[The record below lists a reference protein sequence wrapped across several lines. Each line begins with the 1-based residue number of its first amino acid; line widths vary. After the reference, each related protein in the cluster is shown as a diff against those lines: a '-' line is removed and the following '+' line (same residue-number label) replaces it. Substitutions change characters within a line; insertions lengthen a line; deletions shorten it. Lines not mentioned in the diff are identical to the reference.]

1 MCVPARLAGTLL
13 AAVAVTVMLP
23 ATRAG
28 VPALKCDP
36 TNKENVCPP
45 AGFFCPVAPADA
57 DKTPAGA
64 SFAGCAPC
72 KCNGDC
78 ACGSGCQLCSC
89 GQLCCS
95 HSPGGPDHQ
104 CFQPCPPGQT
114 SSGDGTDWDRC
125 FTPLTKQWGA
135 QWLLLATAVVVGYA
149 AGGAVWARRTG
160 NPHWHP
166 HHNQWK
172 ELESLVLDGIAFSQ
186 QAQRGG
192 SRATAAEPLLRP
204 AARESERGNR
214 SSSSGGGSRSGRK
227 SKGKER
233 DSSPKPKKGKTE
245 SSRGD
250 VSGSGLRGEEAQ
262 EPSGGDA
269 AAPQELTTQ
278 AATST
283 ASSGGGRWVHIPT

>member
-1 MCVPARLAGTLL
+1 MRVPARLAGTLL
-13 AAVAVTVMLP
+13 AAVAVTVLP
-23 ATRAG
+23 ATLAG

-45 AGFFCPVAPADA
+45 AGFFCPAAPADA

-64 SFAGCAPC
+64 SFVGCAPC
-72 KCNGDC
+72 KCSGDC

-114 SSGDGTDWDRC
+114 SSGDGTDWDSC

-135 QWLLLATAVVVGYA
+135 QWLLLATIAAVGYA
-149 AGGAVWARRTG
+149 AGGAAWARRTG

-166 HHNQWK
+166 HHDRWK

-186 QAQRGG
+186 RARRGG
-192 SRATAAEPLLRP
+192 SRAAATEALLRP
-204 AARESERGNR
+204 AAARESERGNS

-245 SSRGD
+245 SRGD
-250 VSGSGLRGEEAQ
+250 SSGSGPRGEEAP

-269 AAPQELTTQ
+269 AAAQEPTTQ

>member
-1 MCVPARLAGTLL
+1 MRAPARLAGTLL
-13 AAVAVTVMLP
+13 AAVAVIVPP
-23 ATRAG
+23 ATRAGG

-36 TNKENVCPP
+36 SNKENVCPP
-45 AGFFCPVAPADA
+45 AGFFCPEAPADA

-114 SSGDGTDWDRC
+114 SSGDGTDWDSC

-135 QWLLLATAVVVGYA
+135 QWLLLTTFAAVGYA
-149 AGGAVWARRTG
+149 AGGAAWARRTG

-166 HHNQWK
+166 HHDQWK
-172 ELESLVLDGIAFSQ
+172 ELESLVLDGIVFSQ

-192 SRATAAEPLLRP
+192 PRAAATEPLLRP
-204 AARESERGNR
+204 AARERERGNS

-227 SKGKER
+227 TKGKER
-233 DSSPKPKKGKTE
+233 DGSPKPKKGKTE
-245 SSRGD
+245 SRGD
-250 VSGSGLRGEEAQ
+250 GSSSGPRGEEAP

-269 AAPQELTTQ
+269 AAAQEPTTQ